1 MKRRKQ
7 CQIPDSRD
15 SAALLHIPRGAHN
28 ASSSDAVIA
37 RSQQH
42 TVMQQPIQSKSTSG
56 SCPRTPSNAEQ
67 VSPTVCAHTPARTPP
82 FKHNGAGAHLMPAL
96 KHRRKALRILAQ
108 QLQQERAPAA
118 RASSGVCVCMCVC
131 ARTEHGSHTESLSA
145 MERTCRTHLAFILFD
160 SSCPSLLC
168 PFAYPCALL
177 HIMRRTPVLARLHCA
192 RTPLHR
198 GTAWPGRRTGPRPRT
213 TGTKAAQRTDTLA
226 HKEGPGPGA
235 QGARRTHIHA
245 RTHRG
250 A

>member
-1 MKRRKQ
+1 MPTHSFKCR
-7 CQIPDSRD
+7 
-15 SAALLHIPRGAHN
+15 
-28 ASSSDAVIA
+28 ASVPHSL
-37 RSQQH
+37 
-42 TVMQQPIQSKSTSG
+42 
-56 SCPRTPSNAEQ
+56 
-67 VSPTVCAHTPARTPP
+67 CAHACSHSPLQTQRGRCAPDACPQASPQSAQNTRTAAA
-82 FKHNGAGAHLMPAL
+82 AGTRPCSAC
-96 KHRRKALRILAQ
+96 Q
-108 QLQQERAPAA
+108 QRC
-118 RASSGVCVCMCVC
+118 VCVYVCVC